1 MYVKSFVNILVCF
14 IIFLFWFMIL
24 MIVYMVFGRLGGLI
38 IFNNIVFYIFFRI
51 VVWLGFGSILIF
63 NKIVVKGVY
72 FILFIVKNCLNDLYI
87 GIVWEFIKCVFN
99 S

>member
-1 MYVKSFVNILVCF
+1 
-14 IIFLFWFMIL
+14 MIL
-24 MIVYMVFGRLGGLI
+24 MIVYMVFGRLGGFI
-38 IFNNIVFYIFFRI
+38 IFNIIVFYIFFRI
-51 VVWLGFGSILIF
+51 VVWLGFRSILIF